1 MKKMKVD
8 YRGQSL
14 YDSLYYLQHGVGIR
28 GHVYSYFYDSKG
40 RLKERNY
47 LGDFLITTECAVH
60 FNFAYQFNARIPY
73 TLAFDLLKQSLIKAA
88 AKESVLD
95 LDSTLHEELIM
106 YLGLT
111 YPENFTTEE
120 LQLSN
125 MDNLSYLFE
134 HMMRYNC
141 SPAVTNDF
149 LSKLILIDPVESENE
164 FEKSALLICNE
175 IEGIITDDKYTET
188 VKRDALELAVAKNM
202 DIFND
207 YENSLKEWLYGY
219 TISRWSKDLRIYG

>member
-1 MKKMKVD
+1 MYILIFMIVKVA
-8 YRGQSL
+8 S
-14 YDSLYYLQHGVGIR
+14 
-28 GHVYSYFYDSKG
+28 
-40 RLKERNY
+40 KERNY

-202 DIFND
+202 DIFHD
-207 YENSLKEWLYGY
+207 YENSPKE
-219 TISRWSKDLRIYG
+219 